1 MRFMVTALLG
11 CMLSVAAL
19 ADTLKAGGKSYS
31 GVFAGYEKGQVLFQE
46 WTAAEPM
53 QMELRRV
60 ERLKIAKPSPVK
72 YTLSGAPKKVLTAPF
87 LGIKNGAFL
96 FVAGDDELR
105 YFSRQLGRIEVK
117 IDYQAFMAEA
127 QQAAAGA
134 GAGADAGA
142 EAPLRAA
149 DMVVDNQVTVI
160 HFHHDGSAASTRQ
173 GNLAQRLC
181 EDSRGAATYVRV
193 LVKDDDDPVAKANK
207 LRSLPQFWFYDRR
220 GDLSSKLAERF
231 TEEDIS
237 KAFESARKG
246 R

>member
-1 MRFMVTALLG
+1 MRGVLVVFICG
-11 CMLSVAAL
+11 ILSVAAL
-19 ADTLKAGGKSYS
+19 ADSLRAGGKSYS
-31 GVFAGYEKGQVLFQE
+31 GMFAGYAKGQVQFQE
-46 WTAAEPM
+46 WTATEPL

-72 YTLSGAPKKVLTAPF
+72 YTLSGAPKKILTAPF

-96 FVAGDDELR
+96 FAAGDDELR
-105 YFSRQLGRIEVK
+105 YFSRQIGRIDVK

-127 QQAAAGA
+127 QRAAAGK
-134 GAGADAGA
+134 GDDDDDQDG
-142 EAPLRAA
+142 PLRAR
-149 DMVVDNQVTVI
+149 DMVVDNQVTVV

-181 EDSRGAATYVRV
+181 VDSRGAATYVRV
-193 LVKDDDDPVAKANK
+193 LVKDGDDPVAQANK

-220 GDLSSKLAERF
+220 GELSGKLAERF

-237 KAFESARKG
+237 KAFEAAHKG

>member
-1 MRFMVTALLG
+1 MTVLLG
-11 CMLSVAAL
+11 YMLSAAAW
-19 ADTLKAGGKSYS
+19 ADTLTAGGKRYS
-31 GVFAGYEKGQVLFQE
+31 GMFAGYAKGRVQFQE
-46 WTAAEPM
+46 WTATEPL

-72 YTLSGAPKKVLTAPF
+72 YTLSGAPKKTLTAPF

-96 FVAGDDELR
+96 FADGADELR
-105 YFSRQLGRIEVK
+105 YFSRQIGRIEVK

-127 QQAAAGA
+127 QQAAGE
-134 GAGADAGA
+134 GEGGDDQDG
-142 EAPLRAA
+142 PLRAR

-181 EDSRGAATYVRV
+181 EDSRGTAAYVRV
-193 LVKDDDDPVAKANK
+193 LVKDGDDPVAKANK

-220 GDLSSKLAERF
+220 GELSGKLAERF

-237 KAFESARKG
+237 KAFEEAHKG

>member
-1 MRFMVTALLG
+1 MRFFVTVLLG
-11 CMLSVAAL
+11 YMLSAAAW
-19 ADTLKAGGKSYS
+19 ADTLTAGGKRYS
-31 GVFAGYEKGQVLFQE
+31 GMFAGYAKGRVQFQE
-46 WTAAEPM
+46 WTATEPL

-72 YTLSGAPKKVLTAPF
+72 YTLSGAPKKTLTAPF

-96 FVAGDDELR
+96 FADGADELR
-105 YFSRQLGRIEVK
+105 YFSRQIGRIEVK

-127 QQAAAGA
+127 QQAAGE
-134 GAGADAGA
+134 GEGGDDQDG
-142 EAPLRAA
+142 PLRAR

-181 EDSRGAATYVRV
+181 DDSRGAATYVRV
-193 LVKDDDDPVAKANK
+193 LVKDGDDPVAQANK

-220 GDLSSKLAERF
+220 GELSGKLAERF

-237 KAFESARKG
+237 KAFEEAHKG